1 MLSEIIP
8 LLNIDI
14 RKGIASQKNTQ
25 EEKIFFLIGEH
36 HPLLEQDNIIH
47 SFANDLPYKSEIIY
61 YTSLE
66 EPLMKAL
73 GSDKIIPLMEM
84 LGVKDGYIEHPVI
97 SSSIIQAQK
106 KIKNQCLGNQRVKSA
121 QEWFYYNCPN
131 FKGYK

>member
-1 MLSEIIP
+1 M
-8 LLNIDI
+8 
-14 RKGIASQKNTQ
+14 
-25 EEKIFFLIGEH
+25 
-36 HPLLEQDNIIH
+36 EQDNIIH
-47 SFANDLPYKSEIIY
+47 SFANDLPYKSEIVY

-73 GSDKIIPLMEM
+73 GGDKIISLMEM
-84 LGVKDGYIEHPVI
+84 LGVKDRYIEHPVI